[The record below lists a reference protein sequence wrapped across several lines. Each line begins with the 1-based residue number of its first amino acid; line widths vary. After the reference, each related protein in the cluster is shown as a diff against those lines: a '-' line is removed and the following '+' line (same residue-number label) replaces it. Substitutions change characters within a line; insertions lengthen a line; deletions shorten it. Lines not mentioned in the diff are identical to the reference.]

1 MFIIIIIIIN
11 IGRRI
16 ASSFDNFLVFGANVK
31 ENSTVVRH
39 FILKLMSDI
48 KFIENEVFKVVVS
61 GKEVQV
67 EFKLESLPNDM
78 KMLAFLGGKLKNSA
92 YYFCTFANV
101 NQEDSNN
108 VKKAFSINGSK

>member
-1 MFIIIIIIIN
+1 MSSLLSFLN
-11 IGRRI
+11 VGRRI

-31 ENSTVVRH
+31 ENCIVVRC

-48 KFIENEVFKVVVS
+48 KFIENEVFKVIVS

-78 KMLAFLGGKLKNSA
+78 KMLAFLGGELTNSA
-92 YYFCTFANV
+92 SYFCTFANV
-101 NQEDSNN
+101 NQGDSNN
-108 VKKAFSINGSK
+108 V